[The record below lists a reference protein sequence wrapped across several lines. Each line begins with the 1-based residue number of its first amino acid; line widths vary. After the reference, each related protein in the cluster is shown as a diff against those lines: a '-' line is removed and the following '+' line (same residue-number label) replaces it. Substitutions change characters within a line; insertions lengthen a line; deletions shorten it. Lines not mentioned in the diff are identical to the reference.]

1 MPDVEETAR
10 EIARKLPRWK
20 AEAEAAAN
28 ARRDPRA
35 YEQVLVARLTPVL
48 AELAGGRTPDPDP
61 VEEPPCL

>member
-1 MPDVEETAR
+1 MPDVDATAAA
-10 EIARKLPRWK
+10 IARKLPRWQ

-48 AELAGGRTPDPDP
+48 AELVGDRTRDPDP